1 MCPHERT
8 CDAVGCL
15 FSFTLKIMFSF
26 QNIRSLNRIRIN
38 IYKNNAIK
46 IKEHS

>member
-1 MCPHERT
+1 MCPHEGT

-26 QNIRSLNRIRIN
+26 QNRSLNRIRIN

>member
-1 MCPHERT
+1 MCSHEGT
-8 CDAVGCL
+8 CDAGGCL
-15 FSFTLKIMFSF
+15 FSFILKTVFSF

-38 IYKNNAIK
+38 IYIIK